1 MTQMSPMEPFDHDGG
16 AAADYRRQAREFLV
30 KSRQYLAED
39 DLHQAAEKGWGAA
52 SWMAKAVAETQGWKY
67 SKHDEYWDVML
78 PGGAIVRRPPGDA
91 AKGRGKPIAR
101 LISIHTQAFLAIA
114 DDIAGQL
121 DLMDEFLDILEPLA
135 ESAPDG

>member
-16 AAADYRRQAREFLV
+16 ASADYRRQAREFLV
-30 KSRQYLAED
+30 KGRQYLADD

-67 SKHDEYWDVML
+67 SKHDEYWDVMYRAEQMS
-78 PGGAIVRRPPGDA
+78 GDRRVMQLKAVANQLHGYFYTR
-91 AKGRGKPIAR
+91 KR
-101 LISIHTQAFLAIA
+101 FLRAE
-114 DDIAGQL
+114 DIAGQL

-135 ESAPDG
+135 ESAPGG